1 MDEFTKH
8 HYDKL
13 IDELGSKKDLTDYQR
28 EVLKNALLWEKL
40 IGDARTEEYTDE
52 IQD

>member
-8 HYDKL
+8 HYNKL
-13 IDELGSKKDLTDYQR
+13 IDELGSKKDLTDYQKK
-28 EVLKNALLWEKL
+28 VLKDALLWEKL
-40 IGDARTEEYTDE
+40 IGDARTEEYANE